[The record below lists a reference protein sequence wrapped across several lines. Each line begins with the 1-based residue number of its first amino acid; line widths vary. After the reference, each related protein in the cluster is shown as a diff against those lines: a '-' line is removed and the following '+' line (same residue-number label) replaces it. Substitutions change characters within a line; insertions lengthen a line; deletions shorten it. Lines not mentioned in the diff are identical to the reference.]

1 MVGRIASI
9 SPVANSAWL
18 AEVHLDLPTIL
29 LQWAAGGLLFLWVTT
44 RGRLVSLGY
53 GWLLRGVFG
62 LLAIGAFAAE
72 LQAGHDGTGHLL
84 LLIGAAGLVVSA
96 TVALVVSVT
105 RRRAGVSAA
114 RAVQARSSE
123 RVAAMAGVGD
133 GAPPNGMDRAEP
145 TEWSGPEFPPVLDL
159 AAPIFG
165 AVGLIGAAVIAG
177 GPMWL
182 AIARLL
188 IGAAFLGVVT
198 DAMLLGHWYLTQPG
212 LPREPIKELV
222 RWSAYVWPAEVVVML
237 LPPGMVGVLG
247 GAHGDGYGGL
257 LGWMWVVSA
266 ITTALLLAVT
276 WFALRERF
284 YSAVM
289 AATGLLYLAILTAA
303 GTDLVARAVL
313 AP

>member
-1 MVGRIASI
+1 M
-9 SPVANSAWL
+9 
-18 AEVHLDLPTIL
+18 HLDLPAIL

-53 GWLLRGVFG
+53 GWLLRSVFG

-72 LQAGHDGTGHLL
+72 LQAGHGGTGHVLL
-84 LLIGAAGLVVSA
+84 LVGAAGLVVSA
-96 TVALVVSVT
+96 TVALVVSVI

-114 RAVQARSSE
+114 RTAQTRSAA
-123 RVAAMAGVGD
+123 RVAAMADLGERVAPDGVE
-133 GAPPNGMDRAEP
+133 RAEP
-145 TEWSGPEFPPVLDL
+145 AEWPGPEFPPLLDL

-165 AVGLIGAAVIAG
+165 AVGLVGAAAIAG
-177 GPMWL
+177 GPMGI
-182 AIARLL
+182 AVARLM

-222 RWSAYVWPAEVVVML
+222 RWGAYIWPAEVVVML
-237 LPPGMVGVLG
+237 LPPGMIGVLRG
-247 GAHGDGYGGL
+247 DHGDGYGGL

-266 ITTALLLAVT
+266 ITTALLLAAT
-276 WFALRERF
+276 WFAVRERF

-303 GTDLVARAVL
+303 GTDLVARAIL

>member
-1 MVGRIASI
+1 MR
-9 SPVANSAWL
+9 
-18 AEVHLDLPTIL
+18 LDLPTIL
-29 LQWAAGGLLFLWVTT
+29 LQWATGGLLFLWVTT

-62 LLAIGAFAAE
+62 VLAAGAFAAE
-72 LQAGHDGTGHLL
+72 LRAGHDGSGHVL
-84 LLIGAAGLVVSA
+84 LLIGSAGVVVSA

-105 RRRAGVSAA
+105 RRGAGVSAA
-114 RAVQARSSE
+114 RAAQTRATE
-123 RVAAMAGVGD
+123 RVAAMAGVAGSAAPD
-133 GAPPNGMDRAEP
+133 GVERSEPTAPP
-145 TEWSGPEFPPVLDL
+145 GPEFPPLLDI
-159 AAPIFG
+159 AAPTFG
-165 AVGLIGAAVIAG
+165 AVGLVGAALISG
-177 GPMWL
+177 GPMGI
-182 AIARLL
+182 AVARLL
-188 IGAAFLGVVT
+188 VGAAFLGVVT

-222 RWSAYVWPAEVVVML
+222 RWSAYIWPAEVLVML
-237 LPPGMVGVLG
+237 LPPGMVSVLR
-247 GAHGDGYGGL
+247 GAQGDGYGGL

-266 ITTALLLAVT
+266 ITTVLLLAVT